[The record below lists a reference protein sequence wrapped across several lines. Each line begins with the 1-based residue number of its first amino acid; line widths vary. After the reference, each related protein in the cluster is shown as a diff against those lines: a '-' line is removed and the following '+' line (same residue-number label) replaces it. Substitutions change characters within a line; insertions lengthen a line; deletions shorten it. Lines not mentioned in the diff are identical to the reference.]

1 MCVCVCMR
9 VCVCV
14 ELEVKRASD
23 HLEQELQT
31 VVSYLMW
38 VLSMELSPLQ
48 GECVLLAPVPVS
60 SPRKHCI
67 WITERFFILEAAGW
81 WKA

>member
-1 MCVCVCMR
+1 MCVQ
-9 VCVCV
+9 
-14 ELEVKRASD
+14 LEVKEASD
-23 HLEQELQT
+23 HLELELQT

-48 GECVLLAPVPVS
+48 EERVLLATEPVS
-60 SPRKHCI
+60 SPGKHCI

-81 WKA
+81 WKV